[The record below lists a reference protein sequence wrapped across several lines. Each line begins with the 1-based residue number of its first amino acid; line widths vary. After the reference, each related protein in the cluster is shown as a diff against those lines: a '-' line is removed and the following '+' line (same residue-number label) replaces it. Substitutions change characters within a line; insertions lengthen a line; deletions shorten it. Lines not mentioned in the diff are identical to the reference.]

1 MEQFKIKLEEIKVA
15 GRDLVER
22 VKELIHEGNIHRL
35 IIKNEEGHTL
45 IEVPITVAAVGAIA
59 APVLAA
65 VGAIA
70 AMVAHCTIV
79 IERRD
84 MTTGAK

>member
-1 MEQFKIKLEEIKVA
+1 MEQFRSKFEEIKVA
-15 GRDLVER
+15 GRDLVEK

-35 IIKNEEGHTL
+35 ILKNEEGHTL
-45 IEVPITVAAVGAIA
+45 IEVPVTVAAVGAIA

-70 AMVAHCTIV
+70 ALVTHCTV
-79 IERRD
+79 VVERREY
-84 MTTGAK
+84 GA